1 MSKNDKTL
9 KVILVGDPHTGKTSI
24 INQYINQTFSHEYLM
39 TVGQDSEI
47 KKLTIDSNELTLHI
61 WDTAGQEQY
70 SALNKLFIKKTNIC
84 ILVYDI
90 TSKTSFNNLSKWYN
104 DVLSINKVDDL
115 IFAIAANKSDLYEN
129 EQVKVEE
136 GEKYAKSINAI
147 FIETSAINFNCIE
160 ILFQKAVE
168 EYYNKFLKKNDS
180 DNNNNNNNN
189 TTNEEND
196 LNGKTIE
203 QMENENKQNEN
214 KKKKC
219 CDGKKKNKNDNTG
232 NKKKNDVDDVKND
245 NVKDDNKK

>member
-180 DNNNNNNNN
+180 DNNNNNNN

-196 LNGKTIE
+196 LNGKTLE

-219 CDGKKKNKNDNTG
+219 CDEKKKNKNDNTG
-232 NKKKNDVDDVKND
+232 NEKKNDVDDVKND

>member
-147 FIETSAINFNCIE
+147 FIETSAINFNSVE
-160 ILFQKAVE
+160 FLFQKAVE

-196 LNGKTIE
+196 LNGKTLE

-232 NKKKNDVDDVKND
+232 NEKKNDVDDEKND
-245 NVKDDNKK
+245 NAKDDNKK

>member
-180 DNNNNNNNN
+180 DNNNNNNN

-196 LNGKTIE
+196 LNGKTLE

-232 NKKKNDVDDVKND
+232 NEKKNDVDDVKND